1 MAQIRQI
8 FLNLKILIM
17 RPLTISLIIL
27 LLITSCKKQDCPVVA
42 TTEVTSVTP
51 SSATINGKILS
62 YGEGEIISKGF
73 LLGEP
78 ANFLT
83 DTIFVEGNEI
93 GDYFYNLTNLIP
105 EQEYYVKAFATNSYG
120 TGYGKTISFT
130 TDHASLPTVTTLNV
144 YSITCTTTTCGGEI
158 TDDGGVQISDR
169 GICWVVSENPTKN
182 DNYIS
187 LENKYKI
194 NLFSY
199 IIKNLE
205 INSPYYVRAYATNY
219 AGTSYGESVQFSTK
233 PTSSDYDPHSIIG
246 TWECYFVCGGFAG
259 CDSTIFGTTH
269 ISILNKSYEDN

>member
-1 MAQIRQI
+1 M
-8 FLNLKILIM
+8 
-17 RPLTISLIIL
+17 
-27 LLITSCKKQDCPVVA
+27 A

-130 TDHASLPTVTTLNV
+130 TDQASLPTVTTLNV
-144 YSITCTTTTCGGEI
+144 YSITCTTATCGGEI

-219 AGTSYGESVQFSTK
+219 A
-233 PTSSDYDPHSIIG
+233 
-246 TWECYFVCGGFAG
+246 
-259 CDSTIFGTTH
+259 
-269 ISILNKSYEDN
+269 